1 MTSLTLEALYTL
13 HLFNDRSDN
22 LAFLPLPAVK
32 DEASR
37 KAQLKDVVT
46 KGYQDL
52 KDIGL
57 LKDNKPTEE
66 FTRLAYFVR
75 LYGEHYYHCQVD
87 SNYFCAP
94 AVDSRF
100 ERMCV
105 VIKRIDNNSYVIEYT
120 STVIFLSLLLQEHA
134 IFENLELAEKS
145 YLNAGWRPY
154 AYERLLYYYG
164 RAETIRIKIEQLG
177 RYYGDH
183 LFFNTT
189 EGLFEYDL
197 NRQMIRSVSP
207 DEMKEMLVKQMK
219 VRV

>member
-1 MTSLTLEALYTL
+1 MIPLTLEALYTL

-32 DEASR
+32 GETSR
-37 KAQLKDVVT
+37 KAQLKDVIT
-46 KGYQDL
+46 KGYRDL
-52 KDIGL
+52 DAVGL

-66 FTRLAYFVR
+66 FNRLAYFIG
-75 LYGEHYYHCQVD
+75 LYGDNYYHFQVD
-87 SNYFCAP
+87 SDYFCAP
-94 AVDSRF
+94 AVDTRF

-105 VIKRIDNNSYVIEYT
+105 VIKKIDDNSYVIEYT
-120 STVIFLSLLLQEHA
+120 STVVFLSLLLQEHA
-134 IFENLELAEKS
+134 IFENLEEAEKN
-145 YLNAGWRPY
+145 YLNAGWSPY
-154 AYERLLYYYG
+154 AYARLLYYYG

-197 NRQMIRSVSP
+197 NRQAIRSVLP

-219 VRV
+219 VRI